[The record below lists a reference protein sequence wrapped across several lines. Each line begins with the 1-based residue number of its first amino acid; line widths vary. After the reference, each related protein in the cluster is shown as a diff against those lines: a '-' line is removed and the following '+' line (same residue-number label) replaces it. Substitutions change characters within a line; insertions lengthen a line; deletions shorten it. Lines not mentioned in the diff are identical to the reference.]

1 MNNLKAP
8 TQTRRI
14 MMGDPRADSE
24 EQFIPPA
31 AGVYYAAAGGNEA
44 EIGDYASGSS
54 ETVQETN

>member
-1 MNNLKAP
+1 
-8 TQTRRI
+8 
-14 MMGDPRADSE
+14 MGDPRADSE

-44 EIGDYASGSS
+44 AIGDYASGSS